1 MVTLGT
7 NSVVFP
13 KKKKKKPMPT
23 NKPLL
28 KFGFAYLKS
37 FCTLY
42 TTRTGQQGFITQPKK
57 EKEKRTRFYLVE
69 TAIY

>member
-1 MVTLGT
+1 
-7 NSVVFP
+7 
-13 KKKKKKPMPT
+13 MPT

-28 KFGFAYLKS
+28 KFGFDYLKS
-37 FCTLY
+37 FFSLY
-42 TTRTGQQGFITQPKK
+42 TNRTGQQGFITQPKK